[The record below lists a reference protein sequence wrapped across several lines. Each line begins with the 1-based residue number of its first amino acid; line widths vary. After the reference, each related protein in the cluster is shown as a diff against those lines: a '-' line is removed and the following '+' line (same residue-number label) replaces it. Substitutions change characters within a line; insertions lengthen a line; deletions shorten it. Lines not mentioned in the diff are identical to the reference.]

1 VSTMKSAKFQKG
13 VAVIELALVLPT
25 LLIMTF
31 LVTELGRAIMQYN
44 ALTKSV
50 RDGARYLTTQTP
62 GTGITQAR
70 NLVVHGNT
78 AGTGTTVAPG
88 LTNTNVPDPTWQ
100 LAGALPQINTVT
112 LRVQG
117 YAFRPMVG
125 SVFGVGL
132 GPYTFS
138 DIVVTMRSHN

>member
-1 VSTMKSAKFQKG
+1 VNTMKSAKFQRG

-25 LLIMTF
+25 LLVMTF

-44 ALTKSV
+44 VLTKSV
-50 RDGARYLTTQTP
+50 RDGARYLSTQLP
-62 GTGITQAR
+62 GQGITSAR
-70 NLVVHGNT
+70 NLVVYGNT
-78 AGTGTTVAPG
+78 AGTGTALAPG
-88 LTNTNVPDPTWQ
+88 LTSSNVPDPTWQ
-100 LAGALPQINTVT
+100 LVGALPQINTVT

-117 YAFRPMVG
+117 YAFQPMVG

>member
-1 VSTMKSAKFQKG
+1 MKSAKFQKG
-13 VAVIELALVLPT
+13 VAVVELALVLPT

-31 LVTELGRAIMQYN
+31 IVTEMGRAIMQYN

-50 RDGARYLTTQTP
+50 RDGTRYLTTQLP
-62 GTGITQAR
+62 GQGITQAR
-70 NLVVHGNT
+70 NLVVFGNT
-78 AGTGTTVAPG
+78 AGTGTAVVRG
-88 LTNTNVPDPTWQ
+88 LATTHVPDPTWQ

-117 YAFRPMVG
+117 YAFTPMVG
-125 SVFGVGL
+125 TVFGLSL
-132 GPYTFS
+132 GPYTFN